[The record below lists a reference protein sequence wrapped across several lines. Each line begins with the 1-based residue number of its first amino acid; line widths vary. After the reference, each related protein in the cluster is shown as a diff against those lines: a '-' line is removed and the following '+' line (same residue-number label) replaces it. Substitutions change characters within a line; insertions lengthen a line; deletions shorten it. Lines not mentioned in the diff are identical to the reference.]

1 MIKLI
6 ACDLDGTLFNS
17 NMSVSEANIQAVKNA
32 QNNGIEF
39 LIATGRAPRESR
51 TVLKDAGLHTGFIN
65 LNGALVF
72 DEDGKL
78 MVKHKIPTSKALK
91 LVELLHQAGFYF
103 EIITA
108 DQVYTEDLNQRI
120 SNVAHLMVDLNPL
133 LDFKQAVA
141 ISAGNKTIM
150 NMKQVDHFEDLLHDP
165 DVEVMKT
172 IAFDSRGH
180 EAFDNV
186 KKEVAKIEDLVVT
199 SSSSSNIEINAHQAQ
214 KGIAL
219 LDYAKLKNIKRD
231 EIAAIGDN
239 LNDESMIR
247 EAGTGVAMGNAIPA
261 IKKLAQITTKTN
273 NEDGVAYILNQFI
286 KENKQD
292 QR

>member
-1 MIKLI
+1 MIKLV

-17 NMSVSEANIQAVKNA
+17 NMTVSEANTQAVKNA

-51 TVLKDAGLHTGFIN
+51 SILRDANLHTGFIN

-72 DEDGKL
+72 NEAGQL
-78 MVKHKIPTSKALK
+78 MVKHSIPTQKAIQI
-91 LVELLHQAGFYF
+91 VNLLYKAGFYF
-103 EIITA
+103 EVVTEN
-108 DQVYTEDLNQRI
+108 QVYSENLEQRI
-120 SNVAHLMVDLNPL
+120 TNVAHLMVDLNPL
-133 LDFKQAVA
+133 LDFRQVVA

-150 NMKQVDHFEDLLHDP
+150 NMKQVPSFTELLADP
-165 DVEVMKT
+165 EIEVMKF

-180 EAFDNV
+180 EAFADV
-186 KKEVAKIEDLVVT
+186 KKEIAELGDLVIT
-199 SSSSSNIEINAHQAQ
+199 SSSSSNIEINADEAQ
-214 KGIAL
+214 KGLAL
-219 LDYAKLKNIKRD
+219 LDYAKLKNIKKD

-247 EAGTGVAMGNAIPA
+247 AAGVGVAMGNAIPL
-261 IKKLAQITTKTN
+261 IKDIAQVTTKNN

-286 KENKQD
+286 KDNQQK
-292 QR
+292 

>member
-1 MIKLI
+1 MIKLV

-17 NMSVSEANIQAVKNA
+17 NMTVSEANAQAVKNA

-51 TVLKDAGLHTGFIN
+51 SILRDANLHTGFIN

-72 DEDGKL
+72 NEAGQL
-78 MVKHKIPTSKALK
+78 MVKHSIPTQKAIQI
-91 LVELLHQAGFYF
+91 VNLLHKAGFYF
-103 EIITA
+103 AVVTEN
-108 DQVYTEDLNQRI
+108 QVYSENLEQRI
-120 SNVAHLMVDLNPL
+120 INVAHLMVDLNPL
-133 LDFKQAVA
+133 LDFRQAVA

-150 NMKQVDHFEDLLHDP
+150 NVKHVPSSTELLAEP
-165 DVEVMKT
+165 EIEVMKF

-180 EAFDNV
+180 EAFANV
-186 KKEVAKIEDLVVT
+186 KKEIAELGDLVIT
-199 SSSSSNIEINAHQAQ
+199 SSSSSNIEINADEAQ
-214 KGIAL
+214 KGLAL
-219 LDYAKLKNIKRD
+219 LDYAKLKNIKKD

-247 EAGTGVAMGNAIPA
+247 AAGVGVAMGNAIPL
-261 IKKLAQITTKTN
+261 IKDIAQVTTKNN

-286 KENKQD
+286 KDNQQK
-292 QR
+292 